1 MDLIRAVAAARIA
14 VGDALEAVRLRVGE
28 SDRG

>member
-1 MDLIRAVAAARIA
+1 MDLIRSVSVARVAVE
-14 VGDALEAVRLRVGE
+14 DALEAVRLRVGE